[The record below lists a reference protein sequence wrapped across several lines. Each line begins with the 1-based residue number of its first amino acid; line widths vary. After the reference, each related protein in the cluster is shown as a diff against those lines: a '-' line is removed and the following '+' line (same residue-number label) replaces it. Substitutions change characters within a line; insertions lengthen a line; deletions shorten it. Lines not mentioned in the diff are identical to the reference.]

1 MKRIIAFMLLP
12 LLSFGDVPCVGSRCN
27 LNGGSLETCSMEP
40 LTGYTRN
47 GACEYLEVIRPSLG
61 LCRGDSRV
69 FKIYKIDGK

>member
-47 GACEYLEVIRPSLG
+47 GACEYLE
-61 LCRGDSRV
+61 GDKGRHLV
-69 FKIYKIDGK
+69 CAG